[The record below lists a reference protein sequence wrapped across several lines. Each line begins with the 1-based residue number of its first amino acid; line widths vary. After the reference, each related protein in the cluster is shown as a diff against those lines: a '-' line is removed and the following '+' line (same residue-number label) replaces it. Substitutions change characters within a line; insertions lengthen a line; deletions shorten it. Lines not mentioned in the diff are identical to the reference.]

1 MDNKYLLPC
10 LFLVLFLIPASV
22 SYAFPTKNQECTKCH
37 TLKKDEASALLKN
50 FDPDVKVL
58 SVKRGAVKY
67 LWEVEIESKNKKALV
82 YIDLP
87 KKHIISG
94 SVVQVEG
101 KKNLTRDRLSEINR
115 VDASRIPVGDALVIG
130 GSNAKKRV
138 IVFDDPE

>member
-1 MDNKYLLPC
+1 MNKKYFHLS
-10 LFLVLFLIPASV
+10 LFLAFFLLPASV
-22 SYAFPTKNQECTKCH
+22 CFAFPTKNQECTKCH

-67 LWEVEIESKNKKALV
+67 LWEVEIESKNKKALI

-94 SVVQVEG
+94 SVIQVQG

-115 VDASRIPVGDALVIG
+115 VDASRIPVGDALVLG
-130 GSNAKKRV
+130 NRNAKKRI